1 MSLNWKTI
9 SLKAIVA
16 YLALLFLPYDSLTSL
31 LGLNPNSTSQT
42 FPIVCLISL
51 IYVPFLFSQR
61 FHPSSGHNF
70 LLIPLFLF
78 LYLCSIT
85 LVNATVEGFIHI
97 ENINIDY
104 RIKSSIRQGA
114 SFILGVSVFY
124 TFLDI
129 FKNIKY
135 NKVELI
141 IIIATIPT
149 LLLCLYQVFI
159 GEFRIQGFSTE
170 PSHLAD
176 YLVWIFLPTCFTAN
190 LNKRLKIIL
199 YIIGLT
205 LLFLTFSTTGYLK
218 LLSIIFFY
226 YILNNKASI
235 KQLLYILTFISLFI
249 AFFIFTAGDNYVS
262 IMVNMI
268 LKSYNGEGDILAIA
282 SITDR
287 FFGFIGPFN
296 LLGSF
301 GGLMGYGFGADSVY
315 FSSMFSPEVADVILL
330 TKGDTP
336 ALSSLQGKML
346 LYGGVFGYFYYL
358 LFWYKS
364 WKSSDKN
371 NLARVIIPA
380 IFFSSLFSL
389 APFFLPYVWYWL
401 AQSRSLKQ

>member
-1 MSLNWKTI
+1 MSLNWKNI
-9 SLKAIVA
+9 SMKAIIA
-16 YLALLFLPYDSLTSL
+16 YLVLLSLPYDSLTSL
-31 LGLNPNSTSQT
+31 LGFNPNSTSQT
-42 FPIVCLISL
+42 FPIVCLVSL
-51 IYVPFLFSQR
+51 IYTPFLFFQR
-61 FHPSSGHNF
+61 FHRSSGNNF
-70 LLIPLFLF
+70 LLIPQFLF
-78 LYLCSIT
+78 LYLCLIT
-85 LVNATVEGFIHI
+85 FANIIVEGFINI
-97 ENINIDY
+97 ENININY
-104 RIKSSIRQGA
+104 RINSSIRQGA

-129 FKNIKY
+129 FKSIKF
-135 NKVELI
+135 NRVELI

-149 LLLCLYQVFI
+149 LLLCSYQFFI

-190 LNKRLKIIL
+190 LKKRLKLIL
-199 YIIGLT
+199 YIIGLVF
-205 LLFLTFSTTGYLK
+205 LFLTFSTTGYLK

-226 YILNNKASI
+226 SILNNKLSI
-235 KQLLYILTFISLFI
+235 KQLLYILTFISLLI
-249 AFFIFTAGDNYVS
+249 AFLIFFAGDNYVL

-268 LKSYNGEGDILAIA
+268 LKAYNGDGDILAIA

-296 LLGSF
+296 LMDSF

-315 FSSMFSPEVADVILL
+315 FSSMFSPDVADVILL
-330 TKGDTP
+330 TKGDLP

-364 WKSSDKN
+364 WKSSGKN

-401 AQSRSLKQ
+401 AQSRGHQK